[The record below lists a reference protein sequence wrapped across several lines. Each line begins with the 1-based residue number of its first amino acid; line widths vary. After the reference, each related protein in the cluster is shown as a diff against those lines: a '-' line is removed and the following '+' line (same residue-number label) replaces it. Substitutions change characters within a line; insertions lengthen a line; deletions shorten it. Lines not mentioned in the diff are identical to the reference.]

1 MIDLFVVFK
10 VMYGLKYV
18 EFIMFFYIDL
28 GFFMLGDVFSIM
40 DKEEWDFEEG
50 EGGYYGDEG
59 VVGIII

>member
-1 MIDLFVVFK
+1 MVDLFVVFK
-10 VMYGLKYV
+10 VIYGLKYV

-40 DKEEWDFEEG
+40 DKEEWDFEEE

-59 VVGIII
+59 VIGIII